1 MKIARLVLLLGALL
15 LPAFGCEASMLRS
28 TAEHAAQPDD
38 PAYRALVAAT
48 NAVVGVK
55 VKALP
60 NARSND
66 SLGEER
72 NGSGILIREDGLIL
86 TIGYLILE
94 ADQVDIVDS
103 SGTTVPASIVAYDH
117 ATGFGLVKALAKLA
131 PKPIRM
137 GSSAPVGQ
145 MDRLMIV
152 TGGEEQTISIATVV
166 SRRQYA
172 GYWEYLIDGAIFT
185 APARMDHSGAALINK
200 DGELVGVG
208 SLFVMDAL
216 TPGERL
222 PGNMF
227 VPVDLLKPVLDEM
240 VRTGGQKA
248 RRPWLGVNSL
258 EEDGR
263 VKVMHVNEE
272 SPADKAGVMPGDII
286 LSVDGESVDTLE
298 KFYEFVIS
306 AEHVWVAEESGRVVG
321 GCVLAASPQTLTR
334 RFVLARPVQF
344 ARGMLR
350 GVVRDRSLRRR
361 LVSASGGDGS
371 HAPEVTQIFTDPQ
384 LRGKGVG
391 AELLRACESTLRAG
405 GTTSYVVHTQRDD
418 NEAGIRF
425 YRREGFV
432 PIGES
437 RSLGESFLVM
447 KKELD

>member
-72 NGSGILIREDGLIL
+72 NGSGILIGEDGLIL

-248 RRPWLGVNSL
+248 ARRPWLGVNSL

-298 KFYEFVIS
+298 KFYEKLWRPGAKPGNEV
-306 AEHVWVAEESGRVVG
+306 HLTLLHGVG
-321 GCVLAASPQTLTR
+321 LK
-334 RFVLARPVQF
+334 
-344 ARGMLR
+344 
-350 GVVRDRSLRRR
+350 
-361 LVSASGGDGS
+361 
-371 HAPEVTQIFTDPQ
+371 EVTVRSID
-384 LRGKGVG
+384 R
-391 AELLRACESTLRAG
+391 
-405 GTTSYVVHTQRDD
+405 RDFM
-418 NEAGIRF
+418 RTKPT
-425 YRREGFV
+425 V
-432 PIGES
+432 
-437 RSLGESFLVM
+437 
-447 KKELD
+447 

>member
-1 MKIARLVLLLGALL
+1 MKIARLVFLLGALL
-15 LPAFGCEASMLRS
+15 LPAFGSEASMLRS
-28 TAEHAAQPDD
+28 TAERAAQPDD

-248 RRPWLGVNSL
+248 ARRPWLGVNSL

-298 KFYEFVIS
+298 KFYEKLWRPGAKPGNEV
-306 AEHVWVAEESGRVVG
+306 HLTLLHGVG
-321 GCVLAASPQTLTR
+321 LK
-334 RFVLARPVQF
+334 
-344 ARGMLR
+344 
-350 GVVRDRSLRRR
+350 
-361 LVSASGGDGS
+361 
-371 HAPEVTQIFTDPQ
+371 EVTVRSID
-384 LRGKGVG
+384 R
-391 AELLRACESTLRAG
+391 
-405 GTTSYVVHTQRDD
+405 RDFM
-418 NEAGIRF
+418 RTKPT
-425 YRREGFV
+425 V
-432 PIGES
+432 
-437 RSLGESFLVM
+437 
-447 KKELD
+447 